1 MSMELSIN
9 PEAAKEIVQKA
20 IFDSLSQD
28 ARNELV
34 GQAITA
40 LTLRPK
46 KDRYAYSGPEPR
58 SPLEEAFDRAV
69 VTIANQVVREY
80 LEDEEIKKAIQAQIL
95 AALDK
100 IIQDKGTWLYDQ
112 IGLAV
117 GQQVAH
123 VMGGNN

>member
-1 MSMELSIN
+1 MDITIN
-9 PEAAKEIVQKA
+9 PEAAQEFVQKA
-20 IFDSLSQD
+20 LFDSLSQD

-34 GQAITA
+34 GQALTA

-46 KDRYAYSGPEPR
+46 KDRLYGSPEPR

-69 VTIANQVVREY
+69 VTIANTVVREY
-80 LEDEEIKKAIQAQIL
+80 LEDEEIKKAIQKQIL
-95 AALDK
+95 VALDK

-123 VMGGNN
+123 VMGGND